1 CQTLLGAAFV
11 GAMSL
16 WKKSADYADFLSAFI
31 CAICG
36 PLFPSLCGAV
46 SDTKTP
52 PLKLPDGAEQAAFVM
67 CSNFCYYK
75 CRL

>member
-1 CQTLLGAAFV
+1 MFRLLRPFGSPKCAEVSRGNVPRLRLGANNSWCQTLLGAAFV

-36 PLFPSLCGAV
+36 PLFP
-46 SDTKTP
+46 
-52 PLKLPDGAEQAAFVM
+52 
-67 CSNFCYYK
+67 
-75 CRL
+75 